1 MNRRMLLAAPILA
14 LLAVETLSANVRV
27 RVNLGVGHP
36 LRRPARTVIVRRP
49 APVVATRVVYAA
61 PVVWSRA
68 VVTLPPANRMVWE
81 DRETFRRRDDWVD
94 TYFNVNNTGDALYFR
109 VSGRAQV
116 DFAEVTFGNG
126 QVQVVDFNEA
136 PMEDGVY
143 RLIDFSDG
151 RKVEGVR
158 MVVRSRAPQSTIT
171 MMMRK

>member
-1 MNRRMLLAAPILA
+1 MNRRMMFAAPLLA
-14 LLAVETLSANVRV
+14 LLTVETLSANVRV

-36 LRRPARTVIVRRP
+36 LRRPATRTVIVRRP

-94 TYFNVNNTGDALYFR
+94 TYFNVNNTGDAMYFR
-109 VSGRAQV
+109 VAGRAQV
-116 DFAEVTFGNG
+116 DFAEVTFRNG

-136 PMEDGVY
+136 PLEDGTY
-143 RLIDFSDG
+143 RLIDFPDG
-151 RKVEGVR
+151 RFVEG
-158 MVVRSRAPQSTIT
+158 SRAPQSTIT
-171 MMMRK
+171 VLMRK